1 MQCPCYWADD
11 AQCGHR
17 SSSTLYT
24 AQFTL
29 HTTHFTLQIGHCI
42 LHTAYK
48 TLHTSQRNAAHTV
61 HTLHPTHL
69 VLPVPFCRLV
79 GSTYM
84 WLGAIVKQGL
94 LDRVQPALTNRPSH
108 LPTHSVSLTPRL
120 LKRYLCNTNLTLL
133 EQARK
138 VQTNAI
144 VQMQSSWKLDYG
156 VLYTSGTRRSFVE
169 YWKSI
174 LGQTPS
180 NFWSTRF
187 RRGSSHCTASPQ
199 YDALIL
205 PTLTIASS
213 LMRAGSVLLL
223 GISQFCFWVF
233 LSAFQRW
240 SSAAGSVGCG
250 EPALENCPSTFPHFS
265 TTWTNV

>member
-1 MQCPCYWADD
+1 MPSVAT
-11 AQCGHR
+11 GR
-17 SSSTLYT
+17 P
-24 AQFTL
+24 L
-29 HTTHFTLQIGHCI
+29 HCTQHNSHCI
-42 LHTAYK
+42 LHISHYKLDTAFYILHIK
-48 TLHTSQRNAAHTV
+48 HYTLHKEMLHTV

-84 WLGAIVKQGL
+84 WLGAKVKQGL
-94 LDRVQPALTNRPSH
+94 LDRVHPALTNRPSH

-138 VQTNAI
+138 VQTNA
-144 VQMQSSWKLDYG
+144 VFQVQSSWKQDYG

-187 RRGSSHCTASPQ
+187 RGGALLIAKLLPSMMHSSSPPWP
-199 YDALIL
+199 L
-205 PTLTIASS
+205 P
-213 LMRAGSVLLL
+213 VLSWGLV
-223 GISQFCFWVF
+223 QFCF
-233 LSAFQRW
+233 
-240 SSAAGSVGCG
+240 
-250 EPALENCPSTFPHFS
+250 
-265 TTWTNV
+265 

>member
-1 MQCPCYWADD
+1 MPSVATGRPLHC
-11 AQCGHR
+11 
-17 SSSTLYT
+17 
-24 AQFTL
+24 TL
-29 HTTHFTLQIGHCI
+29 HNSHCI
-42 LHTAYK
+42 LHISNYKLDTAFY
-48 TLHTSQRNAAHTV
+48 TLHKEMLHTV

-84 WLGAIVKQGL
+84 WLGAKVKQRL
-94 LDRVQPALTNRPSH
+94 LDRVHPALTNRPSH

-144 VQMQSSWKLDYG
+144 VQVQSSWKLDYG

-187 RRGSSHCTASPQ
+187 RGGGSSHCKASPQ

-265 TTWTNV
+265 TTTCREPMSSPQ